1 MIDTDKAWEFVQ
13 DNLLAFLVG
22 YTLATGELHLI
33 IADVMGL
40 T

>member
-1 MIDTDKAWEFVQ
+1 MIDTEKVWEFVQ

-33 IADVMGL
+33 IADIMGL